1 MKDRRHLMFERN
13 AQILSTGRYIPAR
26 RVDNAYFDERFD
38 KPVGE
43 WLVKNV
49 GIESRHVMAADEVT
63 SDLVVAAAKQ
73 ALERAQVSAAEI
85 DLLVVATDTPDYIS
99 PSTASVVQH
108 KLGALHAGVF
118 DVNAACAGWV
128 SALDTAARYIATDV
142 DINRVLVCG
151 GYGMTRYLDWDD
163 KKTATLFADG
173 AGAVVLGATEDP
185 GYLGG
190 KLAADGQFHD
200 ALGIYTGGTARPAT
214 ASNVAEFGPP
224 TVRFVRKF
232 PATFNADRW
241 PRLIKETLAKSGSE
255 VDDVALFIF
264 TQLNARTIETVMDRL
279 HAPMDRT
286 HMVMDKWGYLGSAC
300 IPAAFDDAIEHS
312 PLPSDS
318 LVVFC
323 ATGGGLSMGCT
334 AWRWSNTPA
343 LLPVTA
349 RSSAV

>member
-1 MKDRRHLMFERN
+1 MFARN
-13 AQILSTGRYIPAR
+13 AQILSSGRYIPTR
-26 RVDNAYFDERFD
+26 RIDNADFDARFD

-43 WLVKNV
+43 WLVQNV
-49 GIESRHVMAADEVT
+49 GIESRHVMADDEVT
-63 SDLVVAAAKQ
+63 SDLVVHAARQ
-73 ALERAQVSAAEI
+73 ALHRANVAAS
-85 DLLVVATDTPDYIS
+85 DLDLIIVATDTPDYIS

-108 KLGALHAGVF
+108 KLGAPHAGVF

-128 SALDTAARYIATDV
+128 SALDIAARYIATDV
-142 DINRVLVCG
+142 EINRVLVCG

-173 AGAVVLGATEDP
+173 AGAVVLAATEDP

-190 KLAADGQFHD
+190 KLEADGQFHD
-200 ALGIYTGGTARPAT
+200 ALGIYTGGTVRPAT
-214 ASNVAEFGPP
+214 AANVAESGPP

-241 PRLIKETLAKSGSE
+241 PALIKKTLAKSGRTVENVS
-255 VDDVALFIF
+255 LFVF

-279 HAPMDRT
+279 HVPMERT
-286 HMVMDKWGYLGSAC
+286 HMVMNKWGYLGSAC
-300 IPAAFDDAIEHS
+300 IPAAFDDALEQT
-312 PLPSDS
+312 PLPNDG

-334 AWRWSNTPA
+334 AWRWNNTPT
-343 LLPVTA
+343 LLPPTS
-349 RSSAV
+349 RSA

>member
-1 MKDRRHLMFERN
+1 MEHEALVMLPRN
-13 AQILSTGRYIPAR
+13 AQILSSGRYIPAR
-26 RVDNAYFDERFD
+26 RIDNAYFDDRFD
-38 KPVGE
+38 KPVGD

-73 ALERAQVSAAEI
+73 ALERANVAADEL
-85 DLLVVATDTPDYIS
+85 DLIIVATDTPDYLS

-108 KLGALHAGVF
+108 KLGAPHAGVF

-128 SALDTAARYIATDV
+128 SAVDIAARYIATDV

-173 AGAVVLGATEDP
+173 AGAVVVGATEDP

-200 ALGIYTGGTARPAT
+200 ALGIYTGGTARPGT
-214 ASNVAEFGPP
+214 AANVAEFGPP

-241 PRLIKETLAKSGSE
+241 PTLIEETLAKSGNQ

-300 IPAAFDDAIEHS
+300 IPAAFDDALEQS
-312 PLPSDS
+312 GLPPDS
-318 LVVFC
+318 LIVFC

-334 AWRWSNTPA
+334 VWRWNNSPT
-343 LLPVTA
+343 LLPVTI
-349 RSSAV
+349 RSA